1 MREYRWI
8 KGNVVIACTCFGH
21 HSFLTFLMDTSVQL
35 NVLLD
40 DVPKEKKDTA
50 GCYVRFQKI
59 FRFVSRLEKSTHFAD
74 HHFLVCELDFSLFI
88 SFVFP

>member
-1 MREYRWI
+1 MHECIWI
-8 KGNVVIACTCFGH
+8 NGNVVITGTCFGH

-40 DVPKEKKDTA
+40 DVPKEKEDTT

-59 FRFVSRLEKSTHFAD
+59 FRFVSRLEKSAHFAD
-74 HHFLVCELDFSLFI
+74 HHFLLCDLDFSLFI